1 MKIKRENQ
9 RDEDASSVISKP
21 SKPTTISGGIVSFF
35 QTKLNNE
42 VPSKRPK
49 HNNINIA
56 ERIEEG
62 VVFVSQRVKKQKAS
76 TNTKKIWENV
86 TPNFS

>member
-49 HNNINIA
+49 HNN
-56 ERIEEG
+56 ER
-62 VVFVSQRVKKQKAS
+62 SKAS
-76 TNTKKIWENV
+76 NEQFTIKQEKGY
-86 TPNFS
+86 

>member
-1 MKIKRENQ
+1 VKKEFSLDMKIKRENQ

-21 SKPTTISGGIVSFF
+21 TTISGGIESYF

-49 HNNINIA
+49 HNN
-56 ERIEEG
+56 ER
-62 VVFVSQRVKKQKAS
+62 SKAS
-76 TNTKKIWENV
+76 NEQFTIKQEKGY
-86 TPNFS
+86 

>member
-21 SKPTTISGGIVSFF
+21 TTISGGIESYF

-49 HNNINIA
+49 HN
-56 ERIEEG
+56 ER
-62 VVFVSQRVKKQKAS
+62 SKAS
-76 TNTKKIWENV
+76 NEQFTIKQEKGY
-86 TPNFS
+86 